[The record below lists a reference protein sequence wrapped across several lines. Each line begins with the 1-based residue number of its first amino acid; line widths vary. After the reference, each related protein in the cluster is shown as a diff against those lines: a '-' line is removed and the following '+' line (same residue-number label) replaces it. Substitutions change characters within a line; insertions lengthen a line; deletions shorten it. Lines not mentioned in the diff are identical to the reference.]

1 MEANPRQAMNG
12 VLKTAV
18 LAILRPLIRY
28 LIGQGW
34 TYGAL
39 ADALKMVYV
48 AEAGQHYGEAAG
60 RPLTDSRI
68 SLLTGIHRKEV
79 KRLRLLLEE
88 HGERPMLR
96 HGANIAAQVVA
107 AWVSMA
113 EYTDPAGQPR
123 PLPLRSEA
131 SPSFE
136 GLARRVKAD
145 MRPRAI
151 LDELGRV
158 GVTQEQEGV
167 VHLLRVA
174 YISDLPEDQVA
185 FLGEN
190 VGDHLRSAVHNLEG
204 GEPFLERA
212 LYFDALPAAVLE
224 EARPEIYRM
233 SERLLREA
241 HQRLNAAESPEGPQ
255 RRLRLGVYYYEEDAA
270 VKPTE
275 EPAAVDE
282 PHA

>member
-1 MEANPRQAMNG
+1 MNG

-96 HGANIAAQVVA
+96 HGANIAAQMVA

-255 RRLRLGVYYYEEDAA
+255 RRLRLGSITT
-270 VKPTE
+270 KKTLR
-275 EPAAVDE
+275 
-282 PHA
+282 

>member
-1 MEANPRQAMNG
+1 M
-12 VLKTAV
+12 
-18 LAILRPLIRY
+18 
-28 LIGQGW
+28 
-34 TYGAL
+34 
-39 ADALKMVYV
+39 
-48 AEAGQHYGEAAG
+48 AEASRHYGKVTG
-60 RPLTDSRI
+60 RPLTDSRV

-79 KRLRLLLEE
+79 KRLRVQLEE

-96 HGANIAAQVVA
+96 HGANMAAQVVA
-107 AWVSMA
+107 AWISMV
-113 EYTDPAGQPR
+113 EYTDLAGQPQ

-151 LDELGRV
+151 LDELSRV
-158 GVTQEQEGV
+158 GVAQEQEGV
-167 VHLLRVA
+167 VHLLRAA

-224 EARPEIYRM
+224 EARPELYRM
-233 SERLLREA
+233 GERLLREA

-270 VKPTE
+270 AEPTE
-275 EPAAVDE
+275 EPAAEDE

>member
-1 MEANPRQAMNG
+1 MNG

-18 LAILRPLIRY
+18 LAILRPLVRY
-28 LIGQGW
+28 LIGEGW

-48 AEAGQHYGEAAG
+48 AEASKHYGETDG
-60 RPLTDSRI
+60 RPLTDSRV

-96 HGANIAAQVVA
+96 HGANMAAQVVA
-107 AWVSMA
+107 AWISMA

-123 PLPLRSEA
+123 SLPLRSEA

-158 GVTQEQEGV
+158 GVAEEKEGV
-167 VHLLRVA
+167 VRLLRHA
-174 YISDLPEDQVA
+174 YISALPEDRVA

-204 GEPFLERA
+204 GESFLERA
-212 LYFDALPAAVLE
+212 LYFDALPAVVLE

-255 RRLRLGVYYYEEDAA
+255 RRLRLGVYYYEEDTAA
-270 VKPTE
+270 GE
-275 EPAAVDE
+275 GE
-282 PHA
+282 HA

>member
-1 MEANPRQAMNG
+1 MNEA
-12 VLKTAV
+12 LKTAV
-18 LAILRPLIRY
+18 LAILRPLVRY

-39 ADALKMVYV
+39 TDALKMVYV
-48 AEAGQHYGEAAG
+48 AEARRHYGKAAG
-60 RPLTDSRI
+60 RPLTDSRV

-123 PLPLRSEA
+123 SLPLRSVA

-158 GVTQEQEGV
+158 GVAQEQEGV
-167 VHLLRVA
+167 VHLLRAA
-174 YISDLPEDQVA
+174 YISDLPEDRVA

-212 LYFDALPAAVLE
+212 LYFDALPAAMLE

-270 VKPTE
+270 A
-275 EPAAVDE
+275 EPAEGSAAEDG

>member
-1 MEANPRQAMNG
+1 MNEA
-12 VLKTAV
+12 LKTAV
-18 LAILRPLIRY
+18 LAILRPLVRY

-39 ADALKMVYV
+39 TDALKMVYV
-48 AEAGQHYGEAAG
+48 AEASRHYGKATG

-79 KRLRLLLEE
+79 KRLRVLLEE

-96 HGANIAAQVVA
+96 HGANMAAQVVA
-107 AWVSMA
+107 AWISMV

-123 PLPLRSEA
+123 PLPLRSVA
-131 SPSFE
+131 APSFE

-158 GVTQEQEGV
+158 GVAQEQEGV
-167 VHLLRVA
+167 VHLLRAA

-212 LYFDALPAAVLE
+212 LYFDALPAVVLE
-224 EARPEIYRM
+224 EARPELYRM
-233 SERLLREA
+233 GERLLREA

-270 VKPTE
+270 A
-275 EPAAVDE
+275 EPAAEDE

>member
-1 MEANPRQAMNG
+1 MNG
-12 VLKTAV
+12 TLKTAV
-18 LAILRPLIRY
+18 LAILRPLVRY

-39 ADALKMVYV
+39 AEALKMVYV
-48 AEAGQHYGEAAG
+48 AEASQHYGEADG
-60 RPLTDSRI
+60 RTLTDSRV

-113 EYTDPAGQPR
+113 DYADPAGQPQ
-123 PLPLRSEA
+123 PLPLRSEV

-158 GVTQEQEGV
+158 GVAEEKEGV
-167 VHLLRVA
+167 VRLLRHA
-174 YISDLPEDQVA
+174 YISALPEDRVA

-224 EARPEIYRM
+224 EARPELYRM
-233 SERLLREA
+233 GERLLREA

-270 VKPTE
+270 AEPTE
-275 EPAAVDE
+275 EPAAEDE

>member
-1 MEANPRQAMNG
+1 MNG

>member
-1 MEANPRQAMNG
+1 MNG

-18 LAILRPLIRY
+18 LAILRPLVRY

-39 ADALKMVYV
+39 ADTLKMVYV
-48 AEAGQHYGEAAG
+48 AEASKHYGEADG
-60 RPLTDSRI
+60 RTLTDSRV

-113 EYTDPAGQPR
+113 DYADPSGQPK

-158 GVTQEQEGV
+158 GVAEEKDGV
-167 VHLLRVA
+167 VRLLRHA
-174 YISDLPEDQVA
+174 YISALPEDRVA

-204 GEPFLERA
+204 GESFLERA
-212 LYFDALPAAVLE
+212 LYFDALPVAVLE

-233 SERLLREA
+233 SDRLLREA

-270 VKPTE
+270 AESTE
-275 EPAAVDE
+275 GPAAEDE
-282 PHA
+282 PH

>member
-1 MEANPRQAMNG
+1 MNG
-12 VLKTAV
+12 TLKTAV
-18 LAILRPLIRY
+18 LAILRPLVRY

-39 ADALKMVYV
+39 ADTLKMVYV
-48 AEAGQHYGEAAG
+48 AEASKHYGETDG
-60 RPLTDSRI
+60 RTLTDSRV

-79 KRLRLLLEE
+79 RRLRLLLEE

-113 EYTDPAGQPR
+113 DYADPSGQPKS
-123 PLPLRSEA
+123 LPLRSEA

-158 GVTQEQEGV
+158 GVAEEKEGV
-167 VHLLRVA
+167 VRLLRHA
-174 YISDLPEDQVA
+174 YISALPEDRVA

-241 HQRLNAAESPEGPQ
+241 HQRLSEAESSEGPR

-270 VKPTE
+270 AEPTE
-275 EPAAVDE
+275 EPAAEDE

>member
-1 MEANPRQAMNG
+1 
-12 VLKTAV
+12 
-18 LAILRPLIRY
+18 
-28 LIGQGW
+28 
-34 TYGAL
+34 
-39 ADALKMVYV
+39 
-48 AEAGQHYGEAAG
+48 
-60 RPLTDSRI
+60 
-68 SLLTGIHRKEV
+68 
-79 KRLRLLLEE
+79 
-88 HGERPMLR
+88 GERPMLR

-113 EYTDPAGQPR
+113 DYADPAGQPQ

-158 GVTQEQEGV
+158 GVAEEKEGIV
-167 VHLLRVA
+167 RLLRHA
-174 YISDLPEDQVA
+174 YISALPEDRVA

-204 GEPFLERA
+204 EEPFLERA

-241 HQRLNAAESPEGPQ
+241 HQRLSAAESPEGPR
-255 RRLRLGVYYYEEDAA
+255 RRLRLGVYYYEEDA
-270 VKPTE
+270 VTGE
-275 EPAAVDE
+275 GE
-282 PHA
+282 HA

>member
-96 HGANIAAQVVA
+96 HGANIAAQMVA

>member
-1 MEANPRQAMNG
+1 MNG
-12 VLKTAV
+12 TLKTAV
-18 LAILRPLIRY
+18 LAILRPLVRY

-34 TYGAL
+34 NYGAL
-39 ADALKMVYV
+39 AEALKMVYV
-48 AEAGQHYGEAAG
+48 AEASQHYGEADG
-60 RPLTDSRI
+60 RTLTDSRV

-113 EYTDPAGQPR
+113 DYADPAGQPQ

-158 GVTQEQEGV
+158 GVAEEKEGIV
-167 VHLLRVA
+167 RLLRHA
-174 YISDLPEDQVA
+174 YISALPEDRVA

-241 HQRLNAAESPEGPQ
+241 HQRLSAAESPEGPR
-255 RRLRLGVYYYEEDAA
+255 RRLRLGVYYYEEDA
-270 VKPTE
+270 VTGE
-275 EPAAVDE
+275 GE
-282 PHA
+282 HA

>member
-1 MEANPRQAMNG
+1 MNG
-12 VLKTAV
+12 TLKTAV
-18 LAILRPLIRY
+18 LAILRPLVRY

-39 ADALKMVYV
+39 AEVLKMVYV
-48 AEAGQHYGEAAG
+48 AEASQHYGEADG
-60 RPLTDSRI
+60 RTLTDSRV

-113 EYTDPAGQPR
+113 DYADPAGQPQ
-123 PLPLRSEA
+123 PLPLRSEV

-158 GVTQEQEGV
+158 GVAEEKEGV
-167 VHLLRVA
+167 VRLLRHA
-174 YISDLPEDQVA
+174 YISALPEDRVA

-241 HQRLNAAESPEGPQ
+241 HQRLSAAESPEGPR
-255 RRLRLGVYYYEEDAA
+255 RRLRLGVYYYEEDA
-270 VKPTE
+270 VTGE
-275 EPAAVDE
+275 GE
-282 PHA
+282 HA

>member
-1 MEANPRQAMNG
+1 MNG

-18 LAILRPLIRY
+18 LAILRPLVRY

-39 ADALKMVYV
+39 AEALKMVYV
-48 AEAGQHYGEAAG
+48 AEASQHYGEADG
-60 RPLTDSRI
+60 RTLTDSRV

-113 EYTDPAGQPR
+113 DYADPSGQPK

-158 GVTQEQEGV
+158 GVAEEKEGV
-167 VHLLRVA
+167 VRLLRHA
-174 YISDLPEDQVA
+174 YISALPEDRVA

-204 GEPFLERA
+204 GESFLERA
-212 LYFDALPAAVLE
+212 LYFDALPAVVLE

-241 HQRLNAAESPEGPQ
+241 HQRLSEAESPEGPQ

-270 VKPTE
+270 AGE
-275 EPAAVDE
+275 GE
-282 PHA
+282 HA

>member
-1 MEANPRQAMNG
+1 MNEA
-12 VLKTAV
+12 LKTAV
-18 LAILRPLIRY
+18 LAILRPLVRY

-39 ADALKMVYV
+39 TDALKMVYV
-48 AEAGQHYGEAAG
+48 VEARRHYGKAAG
-60 RPLTDSRI
+60 RPLTDSRV

-123 PLPLRSEA
+123 SLPLRSVA

-158 GVTQEQEGV
+158 GVAQEQEGV
-167 VHLLRVA
+167 VHLLRAA
-174 YISDLPEDQVA
+174 YISDLPEDRVA

-212 LYFDALPAAVLE
+212 LYFDALPAAMLE

-241 HQRLNAAESPEGPQ
+241 HQRLNAAEPPEGPQ

-270 VKPTE
+270 A
-275 EPAAVDE
+275 EPAEGPAAEDG

>member
-1 MEANPRQAMNG
+1 MNEA
-12 VLKTAV
+12 LKTAV
-18 LAILRPLIRY
+18 LAILRPLVRY

-39 ADALKMVYV
+39 TDALKMVYV
-48 AEAGQHYGEAAG
+48 AEASRHYGKATG
-60 RPLTDSRI
+60 WPLTDSRI

-79 KRLRLLLEE
+79 KRLRVLLEE

-96 HGANIAAQVVA
+96 HGANMAAQVVA
-107 AWVSMA
+107 AWISMV
-113 EYTDPAGQPR
+113 EYADPAGQPR
-123 PLPLRSEA
+123 PLPLRSVA
-131 SPSFE
+131 APSFE

-158 GVTQEQEGV
+158 GVAQEQEGV
-167 VHLLRVA
+167 VHLLRAA

-224 EARPEIYRM
+224 EARPELYRM
-233 SERLLREA
+233 GERLLREA

-270 VKPTE
+270 AEPAAEPTE
-275 EPAAVDE
+275 ERAAEDE

>member
-1 MEANPRQAMNG
+1 MNEA
-12 VLKTAV
+12 LKTAV
-18 LAILRPLIRY
+18 LTILHPLVRY

-39 ADALKMVYV
+39 TDALKMVYV
-48 AEAGQHYGEAAG
+48 AEASRHYGKVTG
-60 RPLTDSRI
+60 RPLTDSRV

-79 KRLRLLLEE
+79 KRLRVQLEE

-96 HGANIAAQVVA
+96 HGANMAAQVVA
-107 AWVSMA
+107 AWISMV
-113 EYTDPAGQPR
+113 EYTDLAGQPQ

-151 LDELGRV
+151 LDELSRV
-158 GVTQEQEGV
+158 GVAQEQEGV
-167 VHLLRVA
+167 VHLLRAA
-174 YISDLPEDQVA
+174 YISDLPEDHVA

-224 EARPEIYRM
+224 EARPELYRM
-233 SERLLREA
+233 GERLLREA
-241 HQRLNAAESPEGPQ
+241 HQRLNATESPEGPQ

-270 VKPTE
+270 AEPTE
-275 EPAAVDE
+275 EPAAEDE